1 MTMKLPK
8 TGEAVII
15 DVGDGNDIHPTNKQ
29 DVANRLARWALAAT
43 TV

>member
-15 DVGDGNDIHPTNKQ
+15 DSAKARTSIPGTSRTSPTGWYGG
-29 DVANRLARWALAAT
+29 RWHAT
-43 TV
+43 TA